1 MISSPNIFETEVNE
15 LSFHLFES
23 IYTFYP
29 GERVGVG
36 TKKSWRCSFHCNVIR
51 SGFAA
56 QNETSISSEWGAMT
70 VGNNLVMF
78 EKFNC
83 GARL

>member
-1 MISSPNIFETEVNE
+1 MISSTNIFVTEVNE

-29 GERVGVG
+29 GERVGLE
-36 TKKSWRCSFHCNVIR
+36 TKKSWRCPFHRNVPR
-51 SGFAA
+51 RGFAA
-56 QNETSISSEWGAMT
+56 QNETSISNEWGEMT